1 MKNYVIINGVN
12 SLTITGLAISKLP
25 SISKPPLRVMTE
37 EINGRDGDLITELG
51 YGAYD
56 KELVIGLY
64 GNYDINEVIGFFNQ
78 EGTIVF
84 SNEDDKYYNFKII
97 NQIDY
102 EALIK
107 FRTATISLHCQPFK
121 YPLTETPEEIT
132 TEYVEEEGETLTL
145 NDTKIAPLSID
156 LKGNTTQNGTPTPS
170 SPIPVNVVSG
180 DNEVVVC
187 GKNLWDNSQVSNASD
202 YLVKNETGFKLLKTT
217 NGRMTP
223 QYSINLNANTTY
235 TISCNL
241 TKTTSA
247 NYLYCQWKT
256 SGGNTIWTPN
266 IANGS
271 TQFTPSENIIGVI
284 FYLQTTETNGSYVE
298 ITNFQIEKGSTAT
311 TYEPYTSQNYPLYL
325 GVENIFKNQAFN
337 TTRKGITFTNDIE
350 KINISG
356 TAEAGTYPCIIMY
369 ADGSYTTSD
378 WWATASNID
387 STKGYFNNNNIDNIF
402 TIVNSGTSTTTSYRY
417 ILGKETAVE
426 NNSQNINA
434 SSYKIL
440 NANSERINFVAI
452 GMSPDQTYNLEI
464 KIQLEKGNKANTYN
478 EYGASY
484 IELNKIGTYQD
495 YIYKTD
501 KWYLHKEVGKVVLNG
516 SESWS
521 YEGGRFVVNFLINAL
536 NTSGRQQAL
545 SNYFNYVASG
555 SASYGIFIYK
565 ASDTNYQIYIYDT
578 DYTTANDFKTW
589 LGTHNTNVYY
599 VLATP
604 TDTEITN
611 TTLINQ
617 LEALK
622 GAMSYEGQTNIS
634 QVNNDL
640 PFILKVKGTK
650 EGSGEGIINNIGNIY
665 AKPIIELEGTGNI
678 GIYKNGTQYFEVDM
692 SNDNEITIDTEK
704 MEAYHNGVLKNRKVI
719 GDYNKFTIDEGN
731 NNIEI
736 TGELT
741 KATIS
746 NYTRWL

>member
-121 YPLTETPEEIT
+121 YPLTETPEEII

-156 LKGNTTQNGTPTPS
+156 LKGNTSQNGTPTPS
-170 SPIPVNVVSG
+170 SPIDVNVVSG

-187 GKNLWDNSQVSNASD
+187 GKNLFDKDNPNVYNGYFTSSTPTMTSNANHRTI
-202 YLVKNETGFKLLKTT
+202 YIPVA
-217 NGRMTP
+217 P
-223 QYSINLNANTTY
+223 NTTY
-235 TISCNL
+235 TIQKSN
-241 TKTTSA
+241 A
-247 NYLYCQWKT
+247 
-256 SGGNTIWTPN
+256 GGNDSRFGIGTTTTQPTTGVSVSQVALNNTYLSQTITTNATAKYLVVWCY
-266 IANGS
+266 
-271 TQFTPSENIIGVI
+271 FTSNTAI
-284 FYLQTTETNGSYVE
+284 TESNLYAS
-298 ITNFQIEKGSTAT
+298 IQIEVSSSKT
-311 TYEPYTSQNYPLYL
+311 TYEPYTSQNYPISL
-325 GVENIFKNQAFN
+325 G
-337 TTRKGITFTNDIE
+337 TN
-350 KINISG
+350 
-356 TAEAGTYPCIIMY
+356 
-369 ADGSYTTSD
+369 
-378 WWATASNID
+378 
-387 STKGYFNNNNIDNIF
+387 
-402 TIVNSGTSTTTSYRY
+402 
-417 ILGKETAVE
+417 
-426 NNSQNINA
+426 
-434 SSYKIL
+434 
-440 NANSERINFVAI
+440 
-452 GMSPDQTYNLEI
+452 
-464 KIQLEKGNKANTYN
+464 
-478 EYGASY
+478 
-484 IELNKIGTYQD
+484 ELCKIGTYQD
-495 YIYKTD
+495 YIYKD
-501 KWYLHKEVGKVVLNG
+501 NGKWYLHKEIGKHTFTGAEYWDNSGAANTFFTNVLTDYATSNNIPYSIYYKGVNNVNG
-516 SESWS
+516 S
-521 YEGGRFVVNFLINAL
+521 GGMVSQNNNTMAFINISGGTTPRF
-536 NTSGRQQAL
+536 
-545 SNYFNYVASG
+545 YV
-555 SASYGIFIYK
+555 K
-565 ASDTNYQIYIYDT
+565 DTRWVAT
-578 DYTTANDFKTW
+578 DYASFKTW
-589 LGTHNTNVYY
+589 LTSNNLTIYY
-599 VLATP
+599 ALATP
-604 TDTEITN
+604 TNTEITN

-617 LEALK
+617 LEQLK

-665 AKPIIELEGTGNI
+665 AKPIIALEGTGNI

-692 SNDNEITIDTEK
+692 SSDNEITIDTEK